1 MIVHVALHTNWG
13 QMMVPVIAKH
23 ISMWYTIVRVQQAL
37 VGYHASGVMPEVFN
51 TDLYT
56 HDPILPVLPAVGS
69 H

>member
-1 MIVHVALHTNWG
+1 
-13 QMMVPVIAKH
+13 MVPVIAKH
-23 ISMWYTIVRVQQAL
+23 LSMWYTIVRAQRVL
-37 VGYHASGVMPEVFN
+37 VGYDASGVMREAFN

>member
-1 MIVHVALHTNWG
+1 
-13 QMMVPVIAKH
+13 MMVPVIAKH
-23 ISMWYTIVRVQQAL
+23 LSMWYTIVRAQQAV
-37 VGYHASGVMPEVFN
+37 VGYDASGVMPEVFN

>member
-1 MIVHVALHTNWG
+1 
-13 QMMVPVIAKH
+13 MVPVIAKH
-23 ISMWYTIVRVQQAL
+23 ISMWYTIVWAQQAL